1 VTRIGKTR
9 RAYLIVAT
17 TILSRES
24 RFPMLAAGDEAG
36 YVFERGE
43 AVDSTA
49 GACNVYGCAERMMG
63 RGDAT
68 RRESTI

>member
-1 VTRIGKTR
+1 
-9 RAYLIVAT
+9 
-17 TILSRES
+17 
-24 RFPMLAAGDEAG
+24 MLAAGDEAG

-49 GACNVYGCAERMMG
+49 RACNGYGCAERIMG

>member
-1 VTRIGKTR
+1 M
-9 RAYLIVAT
+9 VAT

-24 RFPMLAAGDEAG
+24 RFPMLAAGDEAC
-36 YVFERGE
+36 YVSERGE

-49 GACNVYGCAERMMG
+49 GACNLCGCAERMIG
-63 RGDAT
+63 KCDAT